1 MIISDFA
8 AASVLIAMGAVL
20 GKVNHI
26 QLCMMAAIQV
36 VLQQVNE
43 WIGIHKFHVRSTVTD
58 VIDSFST

>member
-26 QLCMMAAIQV
+26 QLCMMAVIQV

-43 WIGIHKFHVRSTVTD
+43 WIGLHKYHVCRLSLFITE
-58 VIDSFST
+58 